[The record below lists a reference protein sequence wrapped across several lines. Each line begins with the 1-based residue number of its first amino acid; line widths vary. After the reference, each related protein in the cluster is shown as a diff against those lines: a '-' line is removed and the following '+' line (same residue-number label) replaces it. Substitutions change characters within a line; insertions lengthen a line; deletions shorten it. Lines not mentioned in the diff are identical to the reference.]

1 MLELVRASSTGLT
14 TAEVAAKT
22 GSRLST
28 ARSDLDRLVADGL
41 LVKAR
46 ASAGVPRRPAWRYR
60 AAAADPPPNA
70 YRFLLAA
77 LLEDL
82 ANAGDDTHD
91 RAAQAGRHWGR
102 MLAAARTGER
112 DTVVLLAVMRVLGF
126 SPQQMD
132 GGAEVHLL
140 ACPYLELVQRYPDAM
155 CRVHAGVIKGVLERT
170 GADAD
175 VVLVP
180 FAAPQACV
188 VRLPAEPDQ
197 T

>member
-1 MLELVRASSTGLT
+1 
-14 TAEVAAKT
+14 
-22 GSRLST
+22 
-28 ARSDLDRLVADGL
+28 VADGL

-46 ASAGVPRRPAWRYR
+46 ANAGVPRRPAWRYR
-60 AAAADPPPNA
+60 AAAADPPPSA

-77 LLEDL
+77 LLADL
-82 ANAGDDTHD
+82 ANTGDDTHH

-112 DTVVLLAVMRVLGF
+112 DTVVLLEVMRVLGF
-126 SPQQMD
+126 SPQPMD

-140 ACPYLELVQRYPDAM
+140 SCPYLELVQRYPDAM

-175 VVLVP
+175 VVLMP

-188 VRLPAEPDQ
+188 VRLPAVLDQ